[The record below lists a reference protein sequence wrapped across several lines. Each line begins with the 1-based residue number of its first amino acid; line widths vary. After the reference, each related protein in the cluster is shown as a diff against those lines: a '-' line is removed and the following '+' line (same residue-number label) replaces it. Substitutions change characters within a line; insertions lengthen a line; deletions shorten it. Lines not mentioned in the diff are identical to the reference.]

1 MFKKLLD
8 ELLSA
13 TTEEQINEILFRNGG
28 TDRKRDGVDIAY
40 QHDRLTW
47 EDHER
52 LFILA
57 GRLSKAIEKGA

>member
-13 TTEEQINEILFRNGG
+13 TTEEQINEILYRNGEN
-28 TDRKRDGVDIAY
+28 DRKRDGVDIAY

>member
-13 TTEEQINEILFRNGG
+13 TTEEQINEILYRNGG
-28 TDRKRDGVDIAY
+28 NDRKRDGVDIAY

>member
-13 TTEEQINEILFRNGG
+13 TTEEEIASILYRNGG

-40 QHDRLTW
+40 QHERLTW

-57 GRLSKAIEKGA
+57 GRLSAAIEKGE